1 MAVDTVLS
9 VLSDAVLDY
18 DVIRDCVKGQ
28 RQIKKQGNKYLP
40 DPDEGETD
48 AVERAARYKA
58 YLARSVFYGVTGRTL
73 RGLVGLVFDNDPA
86 VEVPDLMEPLL
97 ADATGSGTS
106 LDQQAQA
113 TLSDVVG
120 LGRAGLL
127 TDYPKTTGPTTRADQ
142 LAGNIRPTI
151 SRYEPEN
158 IINWRSKAMG
168 AKMVKTLVVLKESF
182 VVEDDG
188 FAEVSGIQYRVL
200 RLKLPENPGPNA
212 IPVYHVEL
220 HRDIDQKGVAVFET
234 FVPLDGKGR
243 PLQEIP
249 FEFCGSEDND
259 PDIDPPPLL
268 DIAELNVAHYRNSA
282 DYEESVFLV
291 GQPTPVLAGLTK
303 QWVDEALKG
312 RIRLGSR
319 SAIPLPVGGSA
330 ELLQAE
336 PNGLAFEAMEHKEKQ
351 MIALGAKLIENTGTQ
366 QTATEATIDTVLDNS
381 VLGTCA
387 RNVSMA
393 YRKCLN
399 WAWLYMTGE
408 VVDDP
413 EIIDY
418 ELSTDFAARTMS
430 AEDRREVVAAWT
442 AKAITFEEMR
452 WNMKRS
458 GVAYLDDEE
467 AKEQLDAEREES
479 IEMEAAAANALGQA
493 TGQVDADG
501 KPIAPPLDPN
511 KAPPKAP
518 AKKAPPRA
526 K

>member
-9 VLSDAVLDY
+9 VLNDTLPDY
-18 DVIRDCVKGQ
+18 ELIRDCVKGQ
-28 RQIKKQGNKYLP
+28 RQIKSKKMKYLP

-48 AVERAARYKA
+48 ETERTARYKA
-58 YLARSVFYGVTGRTL
+58 YLLRSVFYGVTGRTL

-86 VEVPDLMEPLL
+86 VEVPDLMLPIL

-113 TLSDVVG
+113 TLGDVVG

-127 TDYPKTTGPTTRADQ
+127 TDYPRTTGPTTRADA
-142 LAGNIRPTI
+142 LKGNIRPTI
-151 SRYEPEN
+151 TRYEPEA

-168 AKMVKTLVVLKESF
+168 ARMLKTLVVLKETY
-182 VVEDDG
+182 VAEDDG
-188 FAEVSGIQYRVL
+188 FAEKSGTQYRVL
-200 RLKLPENPGPNA
+200 RLENVTPQNA
-212 IPVYHVEL
+212 NAEPVYTVEI
-220 HRDIDQKGVAVFET
+220 HRDEDLPGFPKLEKYT
-234 FVPLDGKGR
+234 PTDGKGM
-243 PLQEIP
+243 PLKEIP
-249 FEFCGSEDND
+249 FEFCGAQDND

-268 DIAELNVAHYRNSA
+268 DIAELNIAHYRNSA
-282 DYEESVFLV
+282 DYEESVFIV

-312 RIRLGSR
+312 RVRLGSR

-336 PNGLAFEAMEHKEKQ
+336 PNALAFEAMGHKESQ

-408 VVDDP
+408 IVDDP
-413 EIIDY
+413 EVIDY
-418 ELSTDFAARTMS
+418 ELNTDFAARNMTP
-430 AEDRREVVAAWT
+430 EQCAAIVTQWT
-442 AKAITFEEMR
+442 NKAITFEEMR
-452 WNMKRS
+452 WNLKRA

-511 KAPPKAP
+511 KAPPKPP
-518 AKKAPPRA
+518 AKKT